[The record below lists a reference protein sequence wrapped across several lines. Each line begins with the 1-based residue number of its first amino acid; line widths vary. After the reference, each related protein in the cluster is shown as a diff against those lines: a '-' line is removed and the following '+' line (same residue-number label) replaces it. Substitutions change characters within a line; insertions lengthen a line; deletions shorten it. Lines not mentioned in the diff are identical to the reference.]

1 MRKLGRPGKAV
12 ATIDNRV
19 SRRTKGELEL
29 RKQAEESL
37 LSREKLFER
46 KSVREDSEAH
56 KEYLRVR
63 KLLEKI
69 GKADALYG
77 AVLNRYCELYA
88 ETVACAARMK
98 ELNGIIDSLSEKFNA
113 LENVGYEEIS
123 AFGKQLTRLIGQVN
137 SMDGLIM
144 QKRKMMFDIEKENC
158 MTVSS
163 AIRTI
168 PKSAAKT
175 EENPLLKLLS
185 EEGEEDGL

>member
-1 MRKLGRPGKAV
+1 M
-12 ATIDNRV
+12 
-19 SRRTKGELEL
+19 
-29 RKQAEESL
+29 

-63 KLLEKI
+63 KLLDKI

-88 ETVACAARMK
+88 ETVAYAARMK